1 MNANRNTALAARC
14 CHPTMDSQNH
24 QGSPSKNDHP
34 PSSVSEGVTPVHLL
48 RMKDIMANQC
58 FDMNIKV
65 NMGKLQRPCD
75 TFNAEADLS
84 KFENTIEQARLSH
97 FNKTLALNRM
107 QVWNAVIENLIQND
121 TGDVSLKAMVNENA
135 DLCEKTLKL
144 TKETRE
150 LQDQITDIQKKRLE
164 MKGLIKKKMQ
174 AINELKQMRENQGQV
189 QKQAV
194 ERAEAILQK
203 YQKIATISQNVLRGI
218 ILASKVNW
226 IDDPKLKD
234 IAMGLENIPK

>member
-1 MNANRNTALAARC
+1 
-14 CHPTMDSQNH
+14 
-24 QGSPSKNDHP
+24 
-34 PSSVSEGVTPVHLL
+34 
-48 RMKDIMANQC
+48 MKDIMANQC

-75 TFNAEADLS
+75 TFDAEADLS

-107 QVWNAVIENLIQND
+107 QVWNAVIEKLIQSD
-121 TGDVSLKAMVNENA
+121 TGDEI
-135 DLCEKTLKL
+135 
-144 TKETRE
+144 RE
-150 LQDQITDIQKKRLE
+150 LQDQITDVQKKRLE

-189 QKQAV
+189 EKQAV